1 MSRRKKDPYRWYSFS
16 IWLFGTVA
24 AAYYAHLWE
33 LSTSPQTEKAIL
45 EARDQFGNLNPEYSW
60 VRVMIYA
67 AFCSFVVYLIVRFIF
82 QMIKKMNQKE
92 PTPT

>member
-16 IWLFGTVA
+16 IWLFGTIA

-33 LSTSPQTEKAIL
+33 WSTSPQTEKAIF
-45 EARDQFGNLNPEYSW
+45 EARDQFSNLNPEYSW
-60 VRVMIYA
+60 VRVAIYA
-67 AFCSFVVYLIVRFIF
+67 AFGSFLIYLVVRFVF